1 MPKTTPITYQHEK
14 NNFISQYVI
23 DENIKGT
30 RPLVLVAPDFSG
42 CNEFAIK
49 KATRLAELGYV
60 GFAMDLYGDGKVG
73 KTKEEKMALMSPLIN
88 DRKLLLQ
95 RILQALETAKSLKE
109 VDKNRIGAIGFCF
122 GGLCVLDLARSGEN
136 IQGVV
141 SFHGLF
147 TPPKNPVKN
156 IHAKVL
162 ALHGFIDPMVPP
174 EEIIAFGKEM
184 TEAKCDWQLHVYG
197 NVMHGFTNPEAND
210 PGFGTVYSKTADQR
224 SWLTMK
230 NFLAE
235 IFA

>member
-1 MPKTTPITYQHEK
+1 MGGGVRAILIIARFSSK
-14 NNFISQYVI
+14 NQ
-23 DENIKGT
+23 
-30 RPLVLVAPDFSG
+30 PA
-42 CNEFAIK
+42 
-49 KATRLAELGYV
+49 
-60 GFAMDLYGDGKVG
+60 
-73 KTKEEKMALMSPLIN
+73 
-88 DRKLLLQ
+88 
-95 RILQALETAKSLKE
+95 
-109 VDKNRIGAIGFCF
+109 
-122 GGLCVLDLARSGEN
+122 
-136 IQGVV
+136 
-141 SFHGLF
+141 
-147 TPPKNPVKN
+147 KN

-184 TEAKCDWQLHVYG
+184 TDAKCDWQLHVYG